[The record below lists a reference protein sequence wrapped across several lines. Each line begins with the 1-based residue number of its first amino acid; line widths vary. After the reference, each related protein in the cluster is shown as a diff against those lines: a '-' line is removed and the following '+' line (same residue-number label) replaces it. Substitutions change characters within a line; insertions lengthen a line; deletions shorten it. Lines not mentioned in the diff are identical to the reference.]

1 MFIHRSVLLLVALVI
16 ITPLLCGQDLQR
28 LPSLSHGV
36 NLVVGPLDQFSRSF
50 GLQDDKIH
58 DAARAGLES
67 CGWKL
72 NDASE
77 LMVSVTVTAL
87 PQRDEDKYPFRIE
100 VHAGTSPEAASGNE
114 DAPWVIADIP
124 AVKSIDVAWNDHASI
139 ISAANRMAKSIA
151 VKLKREV
158 MRIRFN
164 QKKSQYEES
173 EPSMKYYNGNPNFEA
188 RNPKQY
194 RILEIPNP
202 KKLPN
207 PAPEAHPPSAE
218 KSRI

>member
-1 MFIHRSVLLLVALVI
+1 MSWILGPRKGQGLQPPRLASNGESMSLSHRSVLLLVALVI

-28 LPSLSHGV
+28 LPSLSRGV
-36 NLVVGPLDQFSRSF
+36 HLVVGPLDQFSRSF

-58 DAARAGLES
+58 DAARSGLES

-87 PQRDEDKYPFRIE
+87 PQRDEDKFPFRIE
-100 VHAGTSPEAASGNE
+100 VHAGTSPEAASGHEN
-114 DAPWVIADIP
+114 ATWVIGDIP
-124 AVKSIDVAWNDHASI
+124 AVKSIDVPWNDHASI
-139 ISAANRMAKSIA
+139 VSAANQLAKSIA

-164 QKKSQYEES
+164 QKKSLYDES
-173 EPSMKYYNGNPNFEA
+173 EPSLKYYSGNSNFQIS
-188 RNPKQY
+188 NF
-194 RILEIPNP
+194 
-202 KKLPN
+202 
-207 PAPEAHPPSAE
+207 
-218 KSRI
+218 